1 MPLDN
6 EPKRLRQLAFLYL
19 TMARRTTDYLSDD
32 ELETL
37 TTMLQAQSSGA
48 GRSEVQSV
56 LMRALNDYAATGE
69 EATEARVIA
78 EVLADHL
85 SIEQRRAILED
96 LRELAEADGVV
107 QKNEQGML
115 QALAKTWGIEKDPR
129 RPASEDSSWG
139 VLHHLAYIFLVL
151 AHGTDNEL
159 SDTELQV
166 MYNKLREWEPAV
178 SPAEVERVL
187 EEAMGAYSKGRDSER
202 LEAAVRSVRDKLPRE
217 QRMAAL
223 NDLVKIANADGVFL
237 DDEEDLINHLLS
249 EWDVDP
255 YANYGQ
261 HGNKSSE

>member
-1 MPLDN
+1 MSLEK

-19 TMARRTTDYLSDD
+19 TMARRTSDYLSDD

-37 TTMLQAQSSGA
+37 TTMLQNQSGGA
-48 GRSEVQSV
+48 GRSEVQGV
-56 LMRALNDYAATGE
+56 LMRALNDYTSTGE
-69 EATEARVIA
+69 ESTEARVIA

-85 SIEQRRAILED
+85 TIEQRQVILED

-107 QKNEQGML
+107 HKNEQGML

-129 RPASEDSSWG
+129 RPQSENASWG

-151 AHGTDNEL
+151 AHSTDNDL

-166 MYNKLREWEPAV
+166 MYNKLREWEPTV
-178 SPAEVERVL
+178 SPDDVERVL
-187 EEAMGAYSKGRDSER
+187 EEAMSAYSKGRDADR
-202 LEAAVRSVRDKLPRE
+202 LETAIRSVRDKLPRK